1 MKKKGLSLML
11 AGVLV
16 ASVVLNPFSFN
27 TTKAMAEVVVNS
39 NSESSDSEVEQNYV
53 YLSDIQ
59 YDASKSQV
67 EYGSITIN
75 KNING
80 GIIKLLNNG
89 EVIEYAKGVGAHAK
103 STLIYDVEDYSTT
116 YSRFVARLGVD
127 YSMRGRGN
135 GVKFI
140 ISTSQDGTTWSNVET
155 TGVMTGASESK
166 LVDINIQGIKYLRL
180 VAENNGGNEADHS
193 IYADARLVK
202 SSYDLNSE
210 KYAGI
215 KTLNEYDAEI
225 TKKSVEANYTENK
238 KLIQERELVRRLG
251 YESLQNNLRDNEALR
266 DTFDWLLND
275 EQALELFI
283 EAGDIS
289 EAGRFINVLSNLYDK
304 YKDCLSDEVNG
315 TIYKKM
321 MIALATGWSSDSGTS
336 ALDFNM
342 NLPTFDAV
350 GRFQIMKDFY
360 DKDKLA
366 RKEEFKT
373 YNMELMRMIMNNQ
386 MANED
391 LIWLNNYANKKY
403 PNDLS
408 KKLNFWNY
416 GIAYRTINLNQDFIY
431 NESNREKFDTKYSL
445 SENNISYGQKGK
457 HNLWM
462 LFEVG
467 GVCWNSS
474 RFGQNLN
481 KAFGLPSIGIYQPWH
496 EAVLEY
502 TQDSQGRGVW
512 SINNNIGGWQKART
526 VWGANK
532 PYRTLLDWGNKYF
545 SDKASDSAYNGAYM
559 LLAQSALDN
568 ANYEKSYYYNLQ
580 ANSYS
585 NPEDKINAYNKS
597 LEALNI
603 NLDSFEGLI
612 NEYKKANK
620 SSAEWRALAEKVIN
634 AYTYYP
640 YAMVDLLK
648 VIRPNLSS
656 DDRADIDIARADALN
671 VAARATKNDV
681 FQDAACRDIA
691 KTIMGRNKVD
701 LASFSFN
708 GDNANKIVIN
718 NSYGS
723 FSVPVEY
730 SLDGGNKWV
739 TTEAGTSSIQ
749 LSDAQVKSIN
759 VNDDIKV
766 RLVGSSYVFTI
777 DIKKASTP
785 DTATLSRNNE
795 TMRLEG
801 KTANLEYSL
810 DYGDTWQDYTDET
823 VFNEYQI
830 IKVRYKSTGVF
841 LYSDDIGYTF
851 LPDIE
856 RLTIIQVTGYLDAVV
871 SEALKGVDVSQIN
884 EILVSNNNSL
894 GEFSGNQVENS
905 IVAKIKEYVPE
916 DLVGDYTIYIN
927 NYDKSAKT
935 AEDIS
940 KKKLVISYKLND
952 NTPAYILEN
961 GTVDNL
967 N

>member
-1 MKKKGLSLML
+1 MKKKGLSLIL
-11 AGVLV
+11 AGILV
-16 ASVVLNPFSFN
+16 ASAVLNPFSHN
-27 TTKAMAEVVVNS
+27 TVKAYGEESNNPRVV
-39 NSESSDSEVEQNYV
+39 SEETQANKNYL
-53 YLSDIQ
+53 YLSDIE
-59 YDASKSQV
+59 YVANKSSV
-67 EYGSITIN
+67 GYSSIKLD
-75 KNING
+75 KNIDNG
-80 GIIKLLNNG
+80 VIKLIKNG
-89 EVIEYAKGVGAHAK
+89 EVINFAKGVGAHAK
-103 STLIYDVEDYSTT
+103 STLVYDIGKYSKDYTKFT
-116 YSRFVARLGVD
+116 ANIGVD

-135 GVKFI
+135 GVTFK
-140 ISTSQDGTTWSNVET
+140 ISTSENGTYWKDVKT
-155 TGVMTGASESK
+155 TGVITAKNESV
-166 LVDINIQGIKYLRL
+166 LVDINIEGVKYLRL
-180 VAENNGGNEADHS
+180 IAETNGGNEADHS
-193 IYADARLVK
+193 VYADARLLK
-202 SSYDLNSE
+202 KGYNLNDDL
-210 KYAGI
+210 YQGI
-215 KTLNEYDAEI
+215 KTLSQYDEEI
-225 TKKSVEANYTENK
+225 KKVNLESNLSSSKEILQK
-238 KLIQERELVRRLG
+238 RELVRRLG
-251 YESLQNNLRDNEALR
+251 YETLQSNLRDNNKVK

-321 MIALATGWSSDSGTS
+321 MIALATGWSSDAGTS
-336 ALDFNM
+336 ALEFNM

-360 DKDKLA
+360 DNDKLA

-512 SINNNIGGWQKART
+512 SINNNIGGWQQART

-559 LLAQSALDN
+559 LLGQSALDN

-620 SSAEWRALAEKVIN
+620 SSAEWRALAEKVIDS
-634 AYTYYP
+634 YTYYP

-656 DDRADIDIARADALN
+656 EDKADMDIMRTEALN
-671 VAARATKNDV
+671 NATRATKANV

-691 KTIMGRNKVD
+691 KSIMGIGKVD
-701 LASFSFN
+701 LASFSFS

-785 DTATLSRNNE
+785 DTKTLTRNNE
-795 TMRLEG
+795 TKRLEG

-810 DYGDTWQDYTDET
+810 DDGKTWQDYTNDT
-823 VFNEYQI
+823 VFKENEV
-830 IKVRYKSTGVF
+830 IKVRYKSNGVF
-841 LYSDDIGYTF
+841 LFSDSIGYTF
-851 LPDIE
+851 LSNSDRIA
-856 RLTIIQVTGYLDAVV
+856 IIQVTGYLDAVV
-871 SEALKGVDVSQIN
+871 AEALKGVDVSQIN
-884 EILVSNNNSL
+884 EILVSNNSL
-894 GEFSGNQVENS
+894 GEFSGNEVEKS
-905 IVAKIKEYVPE
+905 IVAKIKEFVPE
-916 DLVGDYTIYIN
+916 ELAGDYSIYIN

-952 NTPAYILEN
+952 NTPVYILEN
-961 GTVDNL
+961 GKVDNL

>member
-1 MKKKGLSLML
+1 MKKKGLSLIL
-11 AGVLV
+11 AGILV
-16 ASVVLNPFSFN
+16 ASAVLNPFSHN
-27 TTKAMAEVVVNS
+27 TVKAYAEESNNPRVV
-39 NSESSDSEVEQNYV
+39 SEETQANKNYL
-53 YLSDIQ
+53 YLSDIE
-59 YDASKSQV
+59 YVANKSSV
-67 EYGSITIN
+67 GYSSIKLD
-75 KNING
+75 KNIDNG
-80 GIIKLLNNG
+80 VIKLIKNG
-89 EVIEYAKGVGAHAK
+89 EVINFAKGVGAHAK
-103 STLIYDVEDYSTT
+103 STLVYDIGKYSKDYTKFT
-116 YSRFVARLGVD
+116 ANIGVD

-135 GVKFI
+135 GVTFK
-140 ISTSQDGTTWSNVET
+140 ISTSENGTYWKDVKT
-155 TGVMTGASESK
+155 TGVITAKNESV
-166 LVDINIQGIKYLRL
+166 LVDINIEGVKYLRL
-180 VAENNGGNEADHS
+180 IAETNGGNEADHS
-193 IYADARLVK
+193 VYADARLLK
-202 SSYDLNSE
+202 KGYNLNDDL
-210 KYAGI
+210 YQGI
-215 KTLNEYDAEI
+215 KTLSQYDEEI
-225 TKKSVEANYTENK
+225 KKVNLESNLSSSKEILQK
-238 KLIQERELVRRLG
+238 RELVRRLG
-251 YESLQNNLRDNEALR
+251 YETLQSNLRDNNKVK

-275 EQALELFI
+275 KEALELFI

-289 EAGRFINVLSNLYDK
+289 ESGRFINVLSNLYDK

-360 DKDKLA
+360 DNDKLA

-403 PNDLS
+403 PNDLG

-431 NESNREKFDTKYSL
+431 NENNREKFDTKYSL

-559 LLAQSALDN
+559 LLGQSALDN

-620 SSAEWRALAEKVIN
+620 SSAEWRALAEKVIDS
-634 AYTYYP
+634 YTYYP

-656 DDRADIDIARADALN
+656 EDKADMDIMRTEALN
-671 VAARATKNDV
+671 NATRATKANV

-691 KTIMGRNKVD
+691 KSIMGIGKVD
-701 LASFSFN
+701 LASFSFS

-739 TTEAGTSSIQ
+739 TTAAGTSSIQ
-749 LSDAQVKSIN
+749 LTAEEVKSIN

-785 DTATLSRNNE
+785 DTKTLTRNNE
-795 TMRLEG
+795 TKRLEG

-810 DYGDTWQDYTDET
+810 DDGKTWQDYTNDT
-823 VFNEYQI
+823 VFKENEV
-830 IKVRYKSTGVF
+830 IKVRYKSNGVF
-841 LYSDDIGYTF
+841 LFSDSIGYTF
-851 LPDIE
+851 LSNSDRIA
-856 RLTIIQVTGYLDAVV
+856 IIQVTGYLDAVV
-871 SEALKGVDVSQIN
+871 AEALKGVDVSQIN
-884 EILVSNNNSL
+884 EILVSNNSL
-894 GEFSGNQVENS
+894 GEFSGNEVEKS
-905 IVAKIKEYVPE
+905 IVAKIKEFVPE
-916 DLVGDYTIYIN
+916 ELAGDYSIYIN

-952 NTPAYILEN
+952 NTPVYILEN
-961 GTVDNL
+961 GKVDNL

>member
-1 MKKKGLSLML
+1 MKKKGLSLIL
-11 AGVLV
+11 AGILV
-16 ASVVLNPFSFN
+16 ASAVLNPFSHN
-27 TTKAMAEVVVNS
+27 TVKAYAEESNNPRVV
-39 NSESSDSEVEQNYV
+39 SEETQANKNYL
-53 YLSDIQ
+53 YLSDIE
-59 YDASKSQV
+59 YVANKSSV
-67 EYGSITIN
+67 GYSSIKLD
-75 KNING
+75 KNIDNG
-80 GIIKLLNNG
+80 VIKLIKNG
-89 EVIEYAKGVGAHAK
+89 EVINFAKGVGAHAK
-103 STLIYDVEDYSTT
+103 STLVYDIGKYSKDYTKFT
-116 YSRFVARLGVD
+116 ANIGVD

-135 GVKFI
+135 GVTFK
-140 ISTSQDGTTWSNVET
+140 ISTSENGTYWKDVKT
-155 TGVMTGASESK
+155 TGVITAKNESV
-166 LVDINIQGIKYLRL
+166 LVDINIEGVKYLRL
-180 VAENNGGNEADHS
+180 IAETNGGNEADHS
-193 IYADARLVK
+193 VYADARLLK
-202 SSYDLNSE
+202 KGYNLNDDL
-210 KYAGI
+210 YQGI
-215 KTLNEYDAEI
+215 KTLSQYDEEI
-225 TKKSVEANYTENK
+225 KKVNLESNLSSSKEILQK
-238 KLIQERELVRRLG
+238 RELVRRLG
-251 YESLQNNLRDNEALR
+251 YETLQSNLRDNNKVK

-275 EQALELFI
+275 KEALELFI

-321 MIALATGWSSDSGTS
+321 MIALATGWSSDAGTS
-336 ALDFNM
+336 ALEFNM

-360 DKDKLA
+360 DNDKLA

-431 NESNREKFDTKYSL
+431 NENNREKFDTKYSL

-512 SINNNIGGWQKART
+512 SINNNIGGWQQART

-785 DTATLSRNNE
+785 DTKTLTRNNE
-795 TMRLEG
+795 TKRLEG

-810 DYGDTWQDYTDET
+810 DDGKTWQDYTNDT
-823 VFNEYQI
+823 VFKENEV
-830 IKVRYKSTGVF
+830 IKVRYKSNGVF
-841 LYSDDIGYTF
+841 LFSDSIGYTF
-851 LPDIE
+851 LSNSDRIA
-856 RLTIIQVTGYLDAVV
+856 IIQVTGYLDAVV
-871 SEALKGVDVSQIN
+871 AEALKGVDVSQIN
-884 EILVSNNNSL
+884 EILVSNNSL
-894 GEFSGNQVENS
+894 GEFSGNEVEKS
-905 IVAKIKEYVPE
+905 IVAKIKEFVPE
-916 DLVGDYTIYIN
+916 ELAGDYSIYIN

-952 NTPAYILEN
+952 NTPVYILEN
-961 GTVDNL
+961 GKVDNL

>member
-1 MKKKGLSLML
+1 MKKKGLSLIL
-11 AGVLV
+11 AGILV
-16 ASVVLNPFSFN
+16 ASAVLNPFSHN
-27 TTKAMAEVVVNS
+27 TVKAYAEESNNTRVV
-39 NSESSDSEVEQNYV
+39 SEETQANKNYL
-53 YLSDIQ
+53 YLSDIE
-59 YDASKSQV
+59 YVANKSSV
-67 EYGSITIN
+67 GYSSIKLD
-75 KNING
+75 KNIDNG
-80 GIIKLLNNG
+80 VIKLIKNG
-89 EVIEYAKGVGAHAK
+89 EVINFAKGVGAHAK
-103 STLIYDVEDYSTT
+103 STLVYDIEKYSDDYTKFT
-116 YSRFVARLGVD
+116 ANIGVD

-135 GVKFI
+135 GVTFK
-140 ISTSQDGTTWSNVET
+140 ISTSENGTDWKDVKT
-155 TGVMTGASESK
+155 TGVITAKDESV
-166 LVDINIQGIKYLRL
+166 LVDINIEGVKYLRL
-180 VAENNGGNEADHS
+180 IAETNGGNEADHS
-193 IYADARLVK
+193 VYADARLLK
-202 SSYDLNSE
+202 KGYDLNDDL
-210 KYAGI
+210 YQGI
-215 KTLNEYDAEI
+215 KTLAQYDEEVKKVNLESNLSSSKEI
-225 TKKSVEANYTENK
+225 LQK
-238 KLIQERELVRRLG
+238 RELVRRLG
-251 YESLQNNLRDNEALR
+251 YETLQSNLRDNNKVK

-275 EQALELFI
+275 KEALELFI

-321 MIALATGWSSDSGTS
+321 MIALATGWSSDAGTS
-336 ALDFNM
+336 ALEFNM

-360 DKDKLA
+360 DNDKLA

-403 PNDLS
+403 PNDLG

-585 NPEDKINAYNKS
+585 NPEDKIKAYNKS

-656 DDRADIDIARADALN
+656 EDKADMDIMRTEALN
-671 VAARATKNDV
+671 NATRATKANV

-691 KTIMGRNKVD
+691 KSIMGIGKVD
-701 LASFSFN
+701 LASFSFS

-739 TTEAGTSSIQ
+739 TTAAGTSSIQ
-749 LSDAQVKSIN
+749 LTAEEVKSIN

-884 EILVSNNNSL
+884 EILVSNNSI
-894 GEFSGNQVENS
+894 GEFSGNEVENS
-905 IVAKIKEYVPE
+905 IVAKIKEFVPE
-916 DLVGDYTIYIN
+916 ELAGDYSIYIN

-952 NTPAYILEN
+952 NTPVYILEN

>member
-1 MKKKGLSLML
+1 MKKKGLSLIL
-11 AGVLV
+11 AGILV
-16 ASVVLNPFSFN
+16 ASAVLNPFSHN
-27 TTKAMAEVVVNS
+27 TVKAYEEESNNTRVV
-39 NSESSDSEVEQNYV
+39 SEETQANKNYL
-53 YLSDIQ
+53 YLSDIE
-59 YDASKSQV
+59 YVANKSSV
-67 EYGSITIN
+67 GYSSIKLD
-75 KNING
+75 KNIDNG
-80 GIIKLLNNG
+80 VIKLIKNG
-89 EVIEYAKGVGAHAK
+89 EVINFAKGVGAHAK
-103 STLIYDVEDYSTT
+103 STLVYDIEKYSDDYTKFT
-116 YSRFVARLGVD
+116 ANIGVD

-135 GVKFI
+135 GVTFK
-140 ISTSQDGTTWSNVET
+140 ISTSENGTDWKDVKT
-155 TGVMTGASESK
+155 TGVITAKDESV
-166 LVDINIQGIKYLRL
+166 LVDINIEGVKYLRL
-180 VAENNGGNEADHS
+180 IAETNGGNEADHS
-193 IYADARLVK
+193 VYADARLLK
-202 SSYDLNSE
+202 KGYNLNDDL
-210 KYAGI
+210 YQGI
-215 KTLNEYDAEI
+215 KTLSQYDEEI
-225 TKKSVEANYTENK
+225 KKVNLESNVSSSKEILQK
-238 KLIQERELVRRLG
+238 RELVRRLG
-251 YESLQNNLRDNEALR
+251 YETLQSNLRDNNKVK
-266 DTFDWLLND
+266 DTFNWLLND
-275 EQALELFI
+275 KEALELFI

-289 EAGRFINVLSNLYDK
+289 ESGRFINVLSKLYDK

-403 PNDLS
+403 PNDLG

-620 SSAEWRALAEKVIN
+620 SSAEWRALAEKVIDS
-634 AYTYYP
+634 YTYYP

-730 SLDGGNKWV
+730 SLDGGKKWV

-785 DTATLSRNNE
+785 DTKTLTRNNE
-795 TMRLEG
+795 TKRLEG

-810 DYGDTWQDYTDET
+810 DDGKTWRDYTNDT
-823 VFNEYQI
+823 VFKENEV
-830 IKVRYKSTGVF
+830 IKVRYKSNGVF
-841 LYSDDIGYTF
+841 LFSDSIGYTF
-851 LPDIE
+851 LSNSDRIA
-856 RLTIIQVTGYLDAVV
+856 IIQVTGYLDAVV
-871 SEALKGVDVSQIN
+871 AEALKGVDVSQIN
-884 EILVSNNNSL
+884 EILVSNNSI

-916 DLVGDYTIYIN
+916 DLVGKYTIYIN

-952 NTPAYILEN
+952 NTPVYILEN
-961 GTVDNL
+961 GKVDNL

>member
-1 MKKKGLSLML
+1 M
-11 AGVLV
+11 
-16 ASVVLNPFSFN
+16 
-27 TTKAMAEVVVNS
+27 
-39 NSESSDSEVEQNYV
+39 
-53 YLSDIQ
+53 
-59 YDASKSQV
+59 
-67 EYGSITIN
+67 
-75 KNING
+75 
-80 GIIKLLNNG
+80 IKNG
-89 EVIEYAKGVGAHAK
+89 EVINFAKGVGAHAK
-103 STLIYDVEDYSTT
+103 STLVYDIGKYSKDYTKFT
-116 YSRFVARLGVD
+116 ANIGVD

-135 GVKFI
+135 GVTFK
-140 ISTSQDGTTWSNVET
+140 ISTSENGTYWKDVKT
-155 TGVMTGASESK
+155 TGVITAKNESV
-166 LVDINIQGIKYLRL
+166 LVDINIEGVKYLRL
-180 VAENNGGNEADHS
+180 IAETNGGNEADHS
-193 IYADARLVK
+193 VYADARLLK
-202 SSYDLNSE
+202 KGYNLNDDL
-210 KYAGI
+210 YQGI
-215 KTLNEYDAEI
+215 KTLSQYDEEI
-225 TKKSVEANYTENK
+225 KKVNLESNLSSSKEILQK
-238 KLIQERELVRRLG
+238 RELVRRLG
-251 YESLQNNLRDNEALR
+251 YETLQSNLRDNNKVK

-275 EQALELFI
+275 KEALELFI

-321 MIALATGWSSDSGTS
+321 MIALATGWSSDAGTS
-336 ALDFNM
+336 ALEFNM

-360 DKDKLA
+360 DNDKLA

-620 SSAEWRALAEKVIN
+620 SSAEWRALAEKVIDS
-634 AYTYYP
+634 YTYYP

-884 EILVSNNNSL
+884 EILVSNNSI
-894 GEFSGNQVENS
+894 GEFSGNEVENS
-905 IVAKIKEYVPE
+905 IVAKIKEFVPE
-916 DLVGDYTIYIN
+916 ELAGDYSIYIN

-952 NTPAYILEN
+952 NTPVYILEN
-961 GTVDNL
+961 GKVDNL

>member
-1 MKKKGLSLML
+1 MKKKGLSLIL
-11 AGVLV
+11 AGILV
-16 ASVVLNPFSFN
+16 ASAVLNPFSHN
-27 TTKAMAEVVVNS
+27 TVKAYAEESNNPRVV
-39 NSESSDSEVEQNYV
+39 SEETQANKNYL
-53 YLSDIQ
+53 YLSDIE
-59 YDASKSQV
+59 YVANKSSV
-67 EYGSITIN
+67 GYSSIKLD
-75 KNING
+75 KNIDNG
-80 GIIKLLNNG
+80 VIKLIKNG
-89 EVIEYAKGVGAHAK
+89 EVINFAKGVGAHAK
-103 STLIYDVEDYSTT
+103 STLVYDIGKYSKDYTKFT
-116 YSRFVARLGVD
+116 ANIGVD

-135 GVKFI
+135 GVTFK
-140 ISTSQDGTTWSNVET
+140 ISTSENGTYWKDVKT
-155 TGVMTGASESK
+155 TGVITAKNESV
-166 LVDINIQGIKYLRL
+166 LVDINIEGVKYLRL
-180 VAENNGGNEADHS
+180 IAETNGGNEADHS
-193 IYADARLVK
+193 VYADARLLK
-202 SSYDLNSE
+202 KGYNLNDDL
-210 KYAGI
+210 YQGI
-215 KTLNEYDAEI
+215 KTLSQYDEEI
-225 TKKSVEANYTENK
+225 KKVNLESNLSSSKEILQK
-238 KLIQERELVRRLG
+238 RELVRRLG
-251 YESLQNNLRDNEALR
+251 YETLQSNLRDNNKVK

-275 EQALELFI
+275 KEALELFI

-289 EAGRFINVLSNLYDK
+289 ESGRFINVLSNLYDK

-321 MIALATGWSSDSGTS
+321 MIALATGWSSDAGTS
-336 ALDFNM
+336 ALEFNM

-360 DKDKLA
+360 DNDKLA

-403 PNDLS
+403 PNDLG

-431 NESNREKFDTKYSL
+431 NENNREKFDTKYSL

-559 LLAQSALDN
+559 LLGQSALDN

-656 DDRADIDIARADALN
+656 EDKADMDIMRTEALN
-671 VAARATKNDV
+671 NATRATKANV

-691 KTIMGRNKVD
+691 KSIMGIGKVD
-701 LASFSFN
+701 LASFSFS

-739 TTEAGTSSIQ
+739 TTAAGTSSIQ
-749 LSDAQVKSIN
+749 LTAEEVKSIN

-785 DTATLSRNNE
+785 DTKTLTRNNE
-795 TMRLEG
+795 TKRLEG

-810 DYGDTWQDYTDET
+810 DDGKTWQDYTNDT
-823 VFNEYQI
+823 VFKENEV
-830 IKVRYKSTGVF
+830 IKVRYKSNGVF
-841 LYSDDIGYTF
+841 LFSDSIGYTF
-851 LPDIE
+851 LSNSDRIA
-856 RLTIIQVTGYLDAVV
+856 IIQVTGYLDAVV
-871 SEALKGVDVSQIN
+871 AEALKGVDVSQIN
-884 EILVSNNNSL
+884 EILVSNNSL
-894 GEFSGNQVENS
+894 GEFSGNEVEKS
-905 IVAKIKEYVPE
+905 IVAKIKEFVPE
-916 DLVGDYTIYIN
+916 ELAGDYSIYIN

-952 NTPAYILEN
+952 NTPVYILEN
-961 GTVDNL
+961 GKVDNL

>member
-1 MKKKGLSLML
+1 MKKKGLSLIL
-11 AGVLV
+11 AGILV
-16 ASVVLNPFSFN
+16 ASAVLNPFSHN
-27 TTKAMAEVVVNS
+27 TVKAYAEESNNTRVV
-39 NSESSDSEVEQNYV
+39 SEETQANKNYL
-53 YLSDIQ
+53 YLSDIE
-59 YDASKSQV
+59 YVANKSSV
-67 EYGSITIN
+67 GYSSIKLD
-75 KNING
+75 KNIDNG
-80 GIIKLLNNG
+80 VIKLIKNG
-89 EVIEYAKGVGAHAK
+89 EVINFAKGVGAHAK
-103 STLIYDVEDYSTT
+103 STLVYDIEKYSDDYTKFT
-116 YSRFVARLGVD
+116 ANIGVD

-135 GVKFI
+135 GVTFK
-140 ISTSQDGTTWSNVET
+140 ISTSENGTDWKDVKT
-155 TGVMTGASESK
+155 TGVITAKDESV
-166 LVDINIQGIKYLRL
+166 LVDINIEGVKYLRL
-180 VAENNGGNEADHS
+180 IAETNGGNEADHS
-193 IYADARLVK
+193 VYADARLLK
-202 SSYDLNSE
+202 KGYDLNDDL
-210 KYAGI
+210 YQGI
-215 KTLNEYDAEI
+215 KTLAQYDEEVKKVNLESNLSSSKEI
-225 TKKSVEANYTENK
+225 LQK
-238 KLIQERELVRRLG
+238 RELVRRLG
-251 YESLQNNLRDNEALR
+251 YETLQSNLRDNNKVK

-275 EQALELFI
+275 KEALELFI

-321 MIALATGWSSDSGTS
+321 MIALATGWSSDAGTS
-336 ALDFNM
+336 ALEFNM

-360 DKDKLA
+360 DNDKLA

-403 PNDLS
+403 PNDLG

-620 SSAEWRALAEKVIN
+620 SSAEWRALAEKVIDS
-634 AYTYYP
+634 YTYYP

-656 DDRADIDIARADALN
+656 EDKADMDIMRTEALN
-671 VAARATKNDV
+671 NATRATKANV

-691 KTIMGRNKVD
+691 KSIMGIGKVD
-701 LASFSFN
+701 LASFSFS

-739 TTEAGTSSIQ
+739 TTAAGTSSIQ
-749 LSDAQVKSIN
+749 LTAEEVKSIN

-884 EILVSNNNSL
+884 EILVSNNSI

-905 IVAKIKEYVPE
+905 IVAKIKDYVPE
-916 DLVGDYTIYIN
+916 DLVGKYTIYIN

-952 NTPAYILEN
+952 NTPVYILEN

>member
-1 MKKKGLSLML
+1 LKKKGLSLIL
-11 AGVLV
+11 AGILV
-16 ASVVLNPFSFN
+16 ASAVLNPFSHN
-27 TTKAMAEVVVNS
+27 TVKAYAEESNNPRVV
-39 NSESSDSEVEQNYV
+39 SEETQANKNYL
-53 YLSDIQ
+53 YLSDIE
-59 YDASKSQV
+59 YVANKSSV
-67 EYGSITIN
+67 GYSSIKLD
-75 KNING
+75 KNIDNG
-80 GIIKLLNNG
+80 VIKLIKNG
-89 EVIEYAKGVGAHAK
+89 EVINFAKGVGAHAK
-103 STLIYDVEDYSTT
+103 STLVYDIGKYSKDYTKFT
-116 YSRFVARLGVD
+116 ANIGVD

-135 GVKFI
+135 GVTFK
-140 ISTSQDGTTWSNVET
+140 ISTSENGTYWKDVKT
-155 TGVMTGASESK
+155 TGVITAKNESV
-166 LVDINIQGIKYLRL
+166 LVDINIEGVKYLRL
-180 VAENNGGNEADHS
+180 IAETNGGNEADHS
-193 IYADARLVK
+193 VYADARLLK
-202 SSYDLNSE
+202 KGYNLNDDL
-210 KYAGI
+210 YQGI
-215 KTLNEYDAEI
+215 KTLSQYDEEI
-225 TKKSVEANYTENK
+225 KKVNLESNLSSSKEILQK
-238 KLIQERELVRRLG
+238 RELVRRLG
-251 YESLQNNLRDNEALR
+251 YETLQSNLRDNNKVK

-275 EQALELFI
+275 KEALELFI

-289 EAGRFINVLSNLYDK
+289 ESGRFINVLSNLYDK

-403 PNDLS
+403 PNDLG

-559 LLAQSALDN
+559 LLGQSALDN

-935 AEDIS
+935 SEDIS

>member
-1 MKKKGLSLML
+1 MKKKGLSLIL
-11 AGVLV
+11 AGILV
-16 ASVVLNPFSFN
+16 ASAVLNPFSHN
-27 TTKAMAEVVVNS
+27 TVKAYAEESNNPRVV
-39 NSESSDSEVEQNYV
+39 SEETQANKNYL
-53 YLSDIQ
+53 YLSDIE
-59 YDASKSQV
+59 YVANKSSV
-67 EYGSITIN
+67 GYSSIKLD
-75 KNING
+75 KNIDNG
-80 GIIKLLNNG
+80 VIKLIKNG
-89 EVIEYAKGVGAHAK
+89 EVINFAKGVGAHAK
-103 STLIYDVEDYSTT
+103 STLVYDIGKYSKDYTKFT
-116 YSRFVARLGVD
+116 ANIGVD

-135 GVKFI
+135 GVTFK
-140 ISTSQDGTTWSNVET
+140 ISTSENGTYWKDVKT
-155 TGVMTGASESK
+155 TGVITAKNESV
-166 LVDINIQGIKYLRL
+166 LVDINIEGVKYLRL
-180 VAENNGGNEADHS
+180 IAETNGGNEADHS
-193 IYADARLVK
+193 VYADARLLK
-202 SSYDLNSE
+202 KGYNLNDDL
-210 KYAGI
+210 YQGI
-215 KTLNEYDAEI
+215 KTLSQYDEEI
-225 TKKSVEANYTENK
+225 KKVNLESNLSSSKEILQK
-238 KLIQERELVRRLG
+238 RELVRRLG
-251 YESLQNNLRDNEALR
+251 YETLQSNLRDNNKVK

-275 EQALELFI
+275 KEALELFI

-289 EAGRFINVLSNLYDK
+289 ESGRFINVLSNLYDK

-785 DTATLSRNNE
+785 DTKTLTRNNE
-795 TMRLEG
+795 TKRLEG

-810 DYGDTWQDYTDET
+810 DDGKTWQDYTNDT
-823 VFNEYQI
+823 VFKENEV
-830 IKVRYKSTGVF
+830 IKVRYKSNGVF
-841 LYSDDIGYTF
+841 LFSDSIGYTF
-851 LPDIE
+851 LSNSDRIA
-856 RLTIIQVTGYLDAVV
+856 IIQVTGYLDAVV
-871 SEALKGVDVSQIN
+871 AEALKGVDVSQIN
-884 EILVSNNNSL
+884 EILVSNNSL
-894 GEFSGNQVENS
+894 GEFSGNEVEKS
-905 IVAKIKEYVPE
+905 IVAKIKEFVPE
-916 DLVGDYTIYIN
+916 ELAGDYSIYIN

-952 NTPAYILEN
+952 NTPVYILEN
-961 GTVDNL
+961 GKVDNL

>member
-1 MKKKGLSLML
+1 MKKKGLSLIL
-11 AGVLV
+11 AGILV
-16 ASVVLNPFSFN
+16 ASAVLNPFSHN
-27 TTKAMAEVVVNS
+27 TVKAYAEESNNTRVV
-39 NSESSDSEVEQNYV
+39 SEETQANKNYL
-53 YLSDIQ
+53 YLSDIE
-59 YDASKSQV
+59 YVANKSSV
-67 EYGSITIN
+67 GYSSIKLD
-75 KNING
+75 KNIDNG
-80 GIIKLLNNG
+80 VIKLIKNG
-89 EVIEYAKGVGAHAK
+89 EVINFAKGVGAHAK
-103 STLIYDVEDYSTT
+103 STLVYDIEKYSDDYTKFT
-116 YSRFVARLGVD
+116 ANIGVD

-135 GVKFI
+135 GVTFK
-140 ISTSQDGTTWSNVET
+140 ISTSENGTDWKDVKT
-155 TGVMTGASESK
+155 TGVITAKDESV
-166 LVDINIQGIKYLRL
+166 LVDINIEGVKYLRL
-180 VAENNGGNEADHS
+180 IAETNGGNEADHS
-193 IYADARLVK
+193 VYADARLLK
-202 SSYDLNSE
+202 KGYDLNDDL
-210 KYAGI
+210 YQGI
-215 KTLNEYDAEI
+215 KTLAQYDEEVKKVNLESNLSSSKEI
-225 TKKSVEANYTENK
+225 LQK
-238 KLIQERELVRRLG
+238 RELVRRLG
-251 YESLQNNLRDNEALR
+251 YETLQSNLRDNNKVK

-275 EQALELFI
+275 KEALELFI

-336 ALDFNM
+336 ALEFNM

-360 DKDKLA
+360 DNDKLA

-403 PNDLS
+403 PNDLG

-512 SINNNIGGWQKART
+512 SINNNIGGWQQART

-585 NPEDKINAYNKS
+585 NPEDKIKAYNKS

-739 TTEAGTSSIQ
+739 TTAAGTSSIQ
-749 LSDAQVKSIN
+749 LTAEEVKSIN

-884 EILVSNNNSL
+884 EILVSNNSI

-905 IVAKIKEYVPE
+905 IVAKIKDYVPE
-916 DLVGDYTIYIN
+916 DLVGKYTIYIN

>member
-1 MKKKGLSLML
+1 MKKKGLSLIL
-11 AGVLV
+11 AGILV
-16 ASVVLNPFSFN
+16 ASAVLNPFSHN
-27 TTKAMAEVVVNS
+27 TVKAYAEESNNTRVV
-39 NSESSDSEVEQNYV
+39 SEETQANKNYL
-53 YLSDIQ
+53 YLSDIE
-59 YDASKSQV
+59 YVANKSSV
-67 EYGSITIN
+67 GYSSIKLD
-75 KNING
+75 KNIDNG
-80 GIIKLLNNG
+80 VIKLIKNG
-89 EVIEYAKGVGAHAK
+89 EVINFAKGVGAHAK
-103 STLIYDVEDYSTT
+103 STLVYDIEKYSKDYTKFT
-116 YSRFVARLGVD
+116 ANIGVD

-135 GVKFI
+135 GVTFK
-140 ISTSQDGTTWSNVET
+140 ISTSENGTDWKDVKT
-155 TGVMTGASESK
+155 TGVITAKDESV
-166 LVDINIQGIKYLRL
+166 LVDINIEGVKYLRL
-180 VAENNGGNEADHS
+180 IAETNGGNEADHS
-193 IYADARLVK
+193 VYADARLLK
-202 SSYDLNSE
+202 KGYDLNDDL
-210 KYAGI
+210 YQGI
-215 KTLNEYDAEI
+215 KTLSQYDEEVKKVNLESNLSSSKEI
-225 TKKSVEANYTENK
+225 LQK
-238 KLIQERELVRRLG
+238 RELVRRLG
-251 YESLQNNLRDNEALR
+251 YETLQSNLRDNNKVK

-275 EQALELFI
+275 KEALELFI

-289 EAGRFINVLSNLYDK
+289 ESGRFINVLSKLYDK

-342 NLPTFDAV
+342 DLPTFDAV

-403 PNDLS
+403 PNDLG

-512 SINNNIGGWQKART
+512 SINNNIGGWQQART

-585 NPEDKINAYNKS
+585 NPEDKIKAYNKS

-620 SSAEWRALAEKVIN
+620 SSSEWRALAEKVIN

-730 SLDGGNKWV
+730 SLDGGKKWV

-785 DTATLSRNNE
+785 DTKTLTRNNE
-795 TMRLEG
+795 TKRLEG

-810 DYGDTWQDYTDET
+810 DDGKTWQDYTNDT
-823 VFNEYQI
+823 VFKENEV
-830 IKVRYKSTGVF
+830 IKVRYKSNGVF
-841 LYSDDIGYTF
+841 LFSDSIGYTF
-851 LPDIE
+851 LSNSDRIA
-856 RLTIIQVTGYLDAVV
+856 IIQVTGYLDAVV
-871 SEALKGVDVSQIN
+871 AEALKGVDVSQIN
-884 EILVSNNNSL
+884 EILVSNNSL
-894 GEFSGNQVENS
+894 GEFSGNEVEKS
-905 IVAKIKEYVPE
+905 IVAKIKEFVPE
-916 DLVGDYTIYIN
+916 ELAGDYSIYIN

-952 NTPAYILEN
+952 NTPVYILEN
-961 GTVDNL
+961 GKVDNL

>member
-1 MKKKGLSLML
+1 MKKKGLSLIL
-11 AGVLV
+11 AGILV
-16 ASVVLNPFSFN
+16 ASAVLNPFSHN
-27 TTKAMAEVVVNS
+27 TVKAYAEESNNPRVV
-39 NSESSDSEVEQNYV
+39 SEETQANKNYL
-53 YLSDIQ
+53 YLSDIE
-59 YDASKSQV
+59 YVANKSSV
-67 EYGSITIN
+67 GYSSIKLD
-75 KNING
+75 KNIDNG
-80 GIIKLLNNG
+80 VIKLIKNG
-89 EVIEYAKGVGAHAK
+89 EVINFAKGVGAHAK
-103 STLIYDVEDYSTT
+103 STLVYDIGKYSKDYTKFT
-116 YSRFVARLGVD
+116 ANIGVD

-135 GVKFI
+135 GVTFK
-140 ISTSQDGTTWSNVET
+140 ISTSENGTYWKDVKT
-155 TGVMTGASESK
+155 TGVITAKNESV
-166 LVDINIQGIKYLRL
+166 LVDINIEGVKYLRL
-180 VAENNGGNEADHS
+180 IAETNGGNEADHS
-193 IYADARLVK
+193 VYADARLLK
-202 SSYDLNSE
+202 KGYNLNDDL
-210 KYAGI
+210 YQGI
-215 KTLNEYDAEI
+215 KTLSQYDEEI
-225 TKKSVEANYTENK
+225 KKVNLESNLSSSKEILQK
-238 KLIQERELVRRLG
+238 RELVRRLG
-251 YESLQNNLRDNEALR
+251 YETLQSNLRDNNKVK

-275 EQALELFI
+275 KEALELFI

-289 EAGRFINVLSNLYDK
+289 ESGRFINVLSNLYDK

-360 DKDKLA
+360 DNDKLA

-403 PNDLS
+403 PNDLG

-431 NESNREKFDTKYSL
+431 NENNREKFDTKYSL

-512 SINNNIGGWQKART
+512 SINNNIGGWQQART

-620 SSAEWRALAEKVIN
+620 SSAEWRALAEKVIDS
-634 AYTYYP
+634 YTYYP

-739 TTEAGTSSIQ
+739 TTEVGTSSIQ

-785 DTATLSRNNE
+785 DTKTLTRNNE
-795 TMRLEG
+795 TKRLEG

-810 DYGDTWQDYTDET
+810 DDGKTWQDYTNDT
-823 VFNEYQI
+823 VFKENEV
-830 IKVRYKSTGVF
+830 IKVRYKSNGVF
-841 LYSDDIGYTF
+841 LFSDSIGYTF
-851 LPDIE
+851 LSNSDRIA
-856 RLTIIQVTGYLDAVV
+856 IIQVTGYLDAVV
-871 SEALKGVDVSQIN
+871 AEALKGVDVSQIN

-894 GEFSGNQVENS
+894 GEFSGNEVEKS
-905 IVAKIKEYVPE
+905 IVAKIKEFVPE
-916 DLVGDYTIYIN
+916 ELAGDYSIYIN

-952 NTPAYILEN
+952 NTPVYILEN
-961 GTVDNL
+961 GKVDNL

>member
-1 MKKKGLSLML
+1 MKKKGLSLIL
-11 AGVLV
+11 AGILV
-16 ASVVLNPFSFN
+16 ASAVLNPFSHN
-27 TTKAMAEVVVNS
+27 TVKAYGEESNNPRVV
-39 NSESSDSEVEQNYV
+39 SEETQANKNYL
-53 YLSDIQ
+53 YLSDIE
-59 YDASKSQV
+59 YVANKSSV
-67 EYGSITIN
+67 GYSSIKLD
-75 KNING
+75 KNIDNG
-80 GIIKLLNNG
+80 VIKLIKNG
-89 EVIEYAKGVGAHAK
+89 EVINFAKGVGAHAK
-103 STLIYDVEDYSTT
+103 STLVYDIGKYSKDYTKFT
-116 YSRFVARLGVD
+116 ANIGVD

-135 GVKFI
+135 GVTFK
-140 ISTSQDGTTWSNVET
+140 ISTSENGTYWKDVKT
-155 TGVMTGASESK
+155 TGVITAKNESV
-166 LVDINIQGIKYLRL
+166 LVDINIEGVKYLRL
-180 VAENNGGNEADHS
+180 IAETNGGNEADHS
-193 IYADARLVK
+193 VYADARLLK
-202 SSYDLNSE
+202 KGYNLNDDL
-210 KYAGI
+210 YQGI
-215 KTLNEYDAEI
+215 KTLSQYDEEI
-225 TKKSVEANYTENK
+225 KKVNLESNLSSSKEILQK
-238 KLIQERELVRRLG
+238 RELVRRLG
-251 YESLQNNLRDNEALR
+251 YETLQSNLRDNNKVK

-321 MIALATGWSSDSGTS
+321 MIALATGWSSDAGTS
-336 ALDFNM
+336 ALEFNM

-512 SINNNIGGWQKART
+512 SINNNIGGWQQART

-559 LLAQSALDN
+559 LLGQSALDN

-785 DTATLSRNNE
+785 DTKTLTRNNE
-795 TMRLEG
+795 TKRLEG

-810 DYGDTWQDYTDET
+810 DDGKTWQDYTNDT
-823 VFNEYQI
+823 VFKENEV
-830 IKVRYKSTGVF
+830 IKVRYKSNGVF
-841 LYSDDIGYTF
+841 LFSDSIGYTF
-851 LPDIE
+851 LSNSDRIA
-856 RLTIIQVTGYLDAVV
+856 IIQVTGYLDAVV
-871 SEALKGVDVSQIN
+871 AEALKGVDVSQIN
-884 EILVSNNNSL
+884 EILVSNNSL
-894 GEFSGNQVENS
+894 GEFSGNEVEKS
-905 IVAKIKEYVPE
+905 IVAKIKEFVPE
-916 DLVGDYTIYIN
+916 ELAGDYSIYIN

-952 NTPAYILEN
+952 NTPVYILEN
-961 GTVDNL
+961 GKVDNL